1 MINQPK
7 QLELTFDLA
16 LEDAAETPALADLKA
31 LCQQFEDASAPL
43 SVQEQLRL
51 GSKAIDKLADIY
63 RAKAE
68 WLLDDW
74 ESAYDPQD
82 PDLPGD
88 WLQGF
93 VRQSQHVD
101 LSELTAPAQRRPRIA
116 SGKPKKQQSTVVG
129 EVSKDSVL
137 KMLDQVELAKQKAA
151 AIAVAHEERIKDWV
165 EDIHRWFEQH
175 SEPIPLLELRQA
187 LNWPLVQLWLSLLL
201 GGFQLEA
208 TEQTF
213 YDAQI
218 LVWRQS
224 ER

>member
-1 MINQPK
+1 MGCI
-7 QLELTFDLA
+7 
-16 LEDAAETPALADLKA
+16 
-31 LCQQFEDASAPL
+31 
-43 SVQEQLRL
+43 
-51 GSKAIDKLADIY
+51 
-63 RAKAE
+63 
-68 WLLDDW
+68 
-74 ESAYDPQD
+74 
-82 PDLPGD
+82 
-88 WLQGF
+88 
-93 VRQSQHVD
+93 RQ
-101 LSELTAPAQRRPRIA
+101 
-116 SGKPKKQQSTVVG
+116 KQQSTVVG